1 MRSRNRLGS
10 GVAALAIAV
19 AGAAGCSSGGS
30 GPAGAT
36 PAPTAPPGPLLAAAL
51 KNARNVRSYTAAL
64 TIQSSGIPGLGALG
78 SGGLTMS
85 GPYSYRQQPSLREFK
100 ANRVQTGQ
108 LPLGSLDEVA
118 TPTTV
123 YVKMPAI
130 TTLLHASKPWVE
142 VPLSELKSGSGL
154 SQLLEQAQSSDPL
167 SAAQLLAGATNTR
180 TVGTTTLNGVPVT
193 EIAGSEPGTAALAKL
208 PASLRAS
215 LGQSVQKLGLKQISF
230 TGWVDGQQDFR
241 KLVIKETGRTVNES
255 VTMNLTSIGKPVSI
269 SGPPAGQATMLP
281 AGALSGTGA

>member
-1 MRSRNRLGS
+1 MLSRNRLGS
-10 GVAALAIAV
+10 GVAALAIVA

-30 GPAGAT
+30 GSAVA
-36 PAPTAPPGPLLAAAL
+36 APTAPPGQLLAAAL
-51 KNARNVRSYTAAL
+51 KNAENVSSYTAAM
-64 TIQSSGIPGLGALG
+64 TIQSSGIPALATLG

-85 GPYSYRQQPSLREFK
+85 GNYSYQRQPSLREFS
-100 ANRVQTGQ
+100 ATSVQAGQ
-108 LPLGSLDEVA
+108 LPLGTLDEVT
-118 TPTTV
+118 TPTTL

-130 TTLLHASKPWVE
+130 TALLHTSKPWVQ
-142 VPLSELKSGSGL
+142 VPQSELKSGSAL
-154 SQLLEQAQSSDPL
+154 SQLLGAAQASDPL

-193 EIAGSEPGTAALAKL
+193 EITGSETGAQAVAKL

-241 KLVIKETGRTVNES
+241 KLVVKETGSSVNES
-255 VTMNLTSIGKPVSI
+255 ITMNVTSTGKPVNI
-269 SGPPAGQATMLP
+269 SVPPAGQATTLP
-281 AGALSGTGA
+281 ANALNGAGL